1 MKNEKGECEMYAYAT
16 KPRVPFITRN
26 ELKRTQPT
34 SENRK
39 LAEFLDSHNFS
50 FSVDQTGK
58 KIVSSCS
65 KK

>member
-1 MKNEKGECEMYAYAT
+1 MKNVKGECEMYAYAT
-16 KPRVPFITRN
+16 KPRVPFVART

-34 SENRK
+34 IENK
-39 LAEFLDSHNFS
+39 KMADFLDSHDFS